1 MGLFI
6 GEQIIDRLHE
16 GSYMFGGVRF
26 LFSGP
31 GKAGA
36 IIHVFGVWYSTIE
49 FKVAH
54 DAASNSSCACKSK
67 AGRAG

>member
-1 MGLFI
+1 M
-6 GEQIIDRLHE
+6 
-16 GSYMFGGVRF
+16 YGGVRF

-31 GKAGA
+31 EKAGA
-36 IIHVFGVWYSTIE
+36 IIHVFDVWYSTIE
-49 FKVAH
+49 FKVTH